1 MRIVRKMLAA
11 TVIGLGL
18 TGSVTRAADVEKLIP
33 AEAESYVQI
42 NFKQI
47 LDSDLFKKYALA
59 NLKQAMEGND
69 AQKTL
74 KSLGLDP
81 LKDVDSV
88 TAGFWGD
95 NPQEMKALV
104 VVRGTFD
111 PEKLFEAAEAAAKK
125 DGDKVSIV
133 NEGDY
138 KLVKITGGN
147 RPEPFFASV
156 ADKKTLIGGTDK
168 KLVTTAMKASEGG
181 AAKSAIKKELADLV
195 TKMDSKASMF
205 AVGVSSGKVGDIP
218 QIPGIDDPEKL
229 KKQLEKMESS
239 SMTLK
244 VTGDVALEIQLSMK
258 DGAAADDLGATVDDL
273 LGKAKALLP
282 LLGGQAPQM
291 KPIITDVTKSL
302 KSKVEKKEIVI
313 GLKLTGG
320 SIGKAAGSDD

>member
-1 MRIVRKMLAA
+1 MRFVRKMLAA
-11 TVIGLGL
+11 ATIGLGL
-18 TGSVTRAADVEKLIP
+18 SASARAADVEKLIP
-33 AEAESYVQI
+33 AEAESYMQI
-42 NFKQI
+42 NLKQI
-47 LDSDLFKKYALA
+47 IDSDLFKKYALA
-59 NLKQAMEGND
+59 NLKQALEGNE

-81 LKDVDSV
+81 LKDVDSI

-133 NEGDY
+133 KEGDY
-138 KLVKITGGN
+138 TLVKVTGGN

-156 ADKKTLIGGTDK
+156 ADKKTLIGGTEK
-168 KLVTTAMKASEGG
+168 KLVVNAMKASEGG
-181 AAKSAIKKELADLV
+181 GKSALKKELAELV
-195 TKMDSKASMF
+195 SKMDSKASMF

-229 KKQLEKMESS
+229 KKQLEKLESS

-244 VTGDVALEIQLSMK
+244 VTGDVALEIMMSMK
-258 DGAAADDLGATVDDL
+258 DADAATDFGATVDDL

-302 KSKVEKKEIVI
+302 KSKVEKKDIVI
-313 GLKLTGG
+313 GVKLTGG
-320 SIGKAAGSDD
+320 AIGKAAGSDD

>member
-11 TVIGLGL
+11 AALGLGL
-18 TGSVTRAADVEKLIP
+18 SASARAADVEKLIP
-33 AEAESYVQI
+33 AEAESYMQI
-42 NFKQI
+42 NLKQI
-47 LDSDLFKKYALA
+47 IDSDLFKKYALA
-59 NLKQAMEGND
+59 NLKQAMEGNE

-81 LKDVDSV
+81 LKDVDSI

-133 NEGDY
+133 NDGDY
-138 KLVKITGGN
+138 KLVKVTGGN

-168 KLVTTAMKASEGG
+168 KLVTTAMKAAETGG
-181 AAKSAIKKELADLV
+181 KSGLKKELAELV
-195 TKMDSKASMF
+195 SKMDGKASMF

-218 QIPGIDDPEKL
+218 MIPGIDDPEKL
-229 KKQLEKMESS
+229 KKQLEKLESS

-244 VTGDVALEIQLSMK
+244 VTGDVALEIMMSMK
-258 DGAAADDLGATVDDL
+258 DADAATDFGATVDDL

-302 KSKVEKKEIVI
+302 KSKVEKKDIVI
-313 GLKLTGG
+313 GVKLTGG
-320 SIGKAAGSDD
+320 AIGKAAGSDD